1 MAVTWI
7 DMLGYLASASVLA
20 TFCMRRMVPLRIMAL
35 VSNLLFLGFGALA
48 HVYPVM
54 ILHLVLLPVN
64 AASLLQLC
72 RASDVPAPFPP
83 QRGDP
88 QEHALISNED
98 AVKPR
103 RIPSD
108 RPAAA

>member
-1 MAVTWI
+1 MALTWI

-35 VSNLLFLGFGALA
+35 VSNLLFLGFGGLA

-64 AASLLQLC
+64 AASLLQLFSTRRGSVPHGVFTTSVNWLTSRYA
-72 RASDVPAPFPP
+72 RAGYRAGH
-83 QRGDP
+83 RG
-88 QEHALISNED
+88 AG
-98 AVKPR
+98 PR
-103 RIPSD
+103 H
-108 RPAAA
+108 